1 MERERDR
8 EEGIRKKRRRG
19 GRKVEGC
26 GKRDRQSRMVEKKQ
40 FGRRDGKS
48 R

>member
-1 MERERDR
+1 MGGWGSEEKKMDR
-8 EEGIRKKRRRG
+8 GQKSRG
-19 GRKVEGC
+19 VWE
-26 GKRDRQSRMVEKKQ
+26 KRDRQSRMVEKKQ